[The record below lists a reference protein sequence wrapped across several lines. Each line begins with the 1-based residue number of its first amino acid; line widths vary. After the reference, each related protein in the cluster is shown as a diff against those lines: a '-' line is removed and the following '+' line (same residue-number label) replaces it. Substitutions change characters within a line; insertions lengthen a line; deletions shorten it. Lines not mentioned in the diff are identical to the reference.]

1 MYTEIAKFIGLDLKI
16 VGFPSHVLVT
26 YRQEMIL
33 DPFNGGRLVTME
45 GYKLLPNFIFGC
57 S

>member
-33 DPFNGGRLVTME
+33 NPFNGGHLVTME
-45 GYKLLPNFIFGC
+45 DPQRILDTNMAGK
-57 S
+57 

>member
-33 DPFNGGRLVTME
+33 DPFNGGRLVTM
-45 GYKLLPNFIFGC
+45 
-57 S
+57 